1 MYCCSLKPHSPQ
13 FPSGFSTEKPVTLF
27 TKHPA
32 KVKTLEEH
40 LRGKVKIWKCSVS

>member
-1 MYCCSLKPHSPQ
+1 MYCFSLKPNSPQ
-13 FPSGFSTEKPVTLF
+13 FPSGFSTEKPVSLF

-40 LRGKVKIWKCSVS
+40 LRGVVKI